1 MHLLKSK
8 FANEFLGQL
17 GNASNGSER
26 TVSMRI
32 PLADSLQFVRR
43 ILIKDL
49 IIL

>member
-1 MHLLKSK
+1 MHSLKSK

-17 GNASNGSER
+17 GNANNGSDR
-26 TVSMRI
+26 TVSI

-49 IIL
+49 IL

>member
-1 MHLLKSK
+1 MHSLKSK

-17 GNASNGSER
+17 GNASNGSDR
-26 TVSMRI
+26 TVSI

-49 IIL
+49 IL

>member
-17 GNASNGSER
+17 GNASNGSDR
-26 TVSMRI
+26 TVSI
-32 PLADSLQFVRR
+32 PLADSPRFVRR
-43 ILIKDL
+43 ILIEDL